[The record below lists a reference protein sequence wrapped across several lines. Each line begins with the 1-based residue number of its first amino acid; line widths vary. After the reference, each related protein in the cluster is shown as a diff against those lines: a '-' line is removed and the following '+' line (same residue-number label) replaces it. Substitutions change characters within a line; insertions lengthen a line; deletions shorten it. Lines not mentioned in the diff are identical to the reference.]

1 MKEIII
7 LSTTDSLE
15 LGEKIAIALV
25 EEREAACVNIIP
37 GIHSIYRWEGK
48 VFNEKE
54 YLLIIKCSADS
65 FETVRSRIRRLHTYQ
80 VPEIIAIPVAA
91 GDPDYLS
98 WLHTSVAAG

>member
-1 MKEIII
+1 MKAIIV

-15 LGEKIAIALV
+15 LGEKIAMALL

-48 VFNEKE
+48 VCNEKE

-65 FETVRSRIRRLHTYQ
+65 FEAVRSRIRLLHTYQ
-80 VPEIIAIPVAA
+80 VPEIIAIPVVA
-91 GDPDYLS
+91 GDPAYLS
-98 WLHTSVAAG
+98 WLHTSVATR